1 MRQRGLV
8 RPGPEQDPGNLQ
20 YHQVRELFCDQARR
34 PAVCSRARAPA
45 TGPDC
50 STDEGCSYQAG
61 LPEPTS
67 RASGQILSKVPKV
80 GPCKKDEAGAAE
92 AGAAGGGCLFLNPYR
107 ARPAARFLPTEDR
120 QPSPAVPTCLW
131 RLAVRAQLL
140 TANPGFGA
148 RGRLINGDGGF

>member
-67 RASGQILSKVPKV
+67 RASGQILPKVPKV
-80 GPCKKDEAGAAE
+80 GPCEKDEAGADE
-92 AGAAGGGCLFLNPYR
+92 AGAAGRGVF
-107 ARPAARFLPTEDR
+107 
-120 QPSPAVPTCLW
+120 VPKSLQSTSRCPVSAH
-131 RLAVRAQLL
+131 RGQTAKSSCANLL
-140 TANPGFGA
+140 VETRSQGTAPHS
-148 RGRLINGDGGF
+148 